1 MNIYDS
7 IETLPLYNWDK
18 YLSTKDTNWFL
29 VDFDGRQ
36 KKVDPLLDVE
46 IKIIDE
52 YFKALDDRSLSIKL
66 QKWAKID
73 NLITKYNVVNH
84 LLDRLS
90 MGFADMQLDTRLLF
104 VKELKKY
111 GFKMSEVN
119 SEEGDIEDIIR
130 IREEAKGLKTKIK
143 LIEMEL
149 NEESKKESM
158 SLYKQLQIATLSLG
172 YSYKLNPKEIT
183 LGEWIE
189 ICKMLEE
196 NKK

>member
-18 YLSTKDTNWFL
+18 YLNTKDTNWFL

-36 KKVDPLLDVE
+36 KKVEPLLDVE

-73 NLITKYNVVNH
+73 NLITKYNIVNH

-130 IREEAKGLKTKIK
+130 IREESKGLKTKIK

-183 LGEWIE
+183 LREWIE